1 MAGPYEEFDLSSI
14 TTSGTGG
21 GFIDPTKQ
29 SAAGGSGVKGAQ
41 GAAAVGQLA
50 GAASGLID
58 TSDALEKNSIGKA
71 AGKKSLEY
79 AAMGAALG
87 PWGALGGAVVGGV
100 VGTVEGSKAK
110 KEALKQV
117 EINKGITASAEVDK
131 NKYEMEQYD
140 YSRINPDG
148 TMATKYGVVKKLGA
162 ITGTVANNMSVAQ
175 YKDEKKF
182 SAIAKNMD
190 EPIMNLGFIKAK
202 TLEKDPNATTMVVD
216 GETMPI
222 KKLKY

>member
-1 MAGPYEEFDLSSI
+1 MAGPYEQFDLSSI
-14 TTSGTGG
+14 TTSGADA

-29 SAAGGSGVKGAQ
+29 SKANAQSFVPGGQGIDAA
-41 GAAAVGQLA
+41 GQLA
-50 GAASGLID
+50 GAAAGLID
-58 TSDALEKNSIGKA
+58 TSDALEKNSIGKS
-71 AGKKSLEY
+71 AGKK
-79 AAMGAALG
+79 ALQY
-87 PWGALGGAVVGGV
+87 GALGASVGGPIGAGVGAVVGGV
-100 VGTVEGSKAK
+100 VGAVEGNKAK

-117 EINKGITASAEVDK
+117 EIGKGFTASNEVNK

-140 YSRINPDG
+140 YNSNMDEDG
-148 TMATKYGVVKKLGA
+148 TMATKKSLSA
-162 ITGTVANNMSVAQ
+162 MTGTVAKNMSMAQ
-175 YKDEKKF
+175 YKDEMKF

-222 KKLKY
+222 KK